1 MRLLHL
7 LLLTLLV
14 GCGKLEFISSES
26 LDSDPHSDVLDT
38 LNYVNDYLGYEY
50 DTKYHHYNI
59 DVEQFYEME
68 E

>member
-1 MRLLHL
+1 MARVVNALLRLE
-7 LLLTLLV
+7 LT
-14 GCGKLEFISSES
+14 I
-26 LDSDPHSDVLDT
+26 T
-38 LNYVNDYLGYEY
+38 ARQYLGYEY